1 MWLCAFLELESV
13 SECLF
18 SYNSDIKKIFFG
30 WPNKESGIVLN
41 VIFVLYIYGQIH
53 WIYKYLYERHKLANQ
68 HFLFYFQNC
77 FCNAYCDKIWLWL
90 RPRENFYI
98 QWYKNSEHLVLV
110 NRCTWMSYHKI
121 YLKLI
126 NTGINLLVKIELL
139 AHATPHAIVTVC
151 HYSTK
156 VENTYIIQLSKIFQ
170 LLETPAIASS
180 WVDKCAGWTQISKT
194 KELIFL

>member
-126 NTGINLLVKIELL
+126 NTGINLLVKNWVIGTCN
-139 AHATPHAIVTVC
+139 TPCYCYCVSLQHKSRK
-151 HYSTK
+151 YLYNSTIK
-156 VENTYIIQLSKIFQ
+156 DFSTIRN
-170 LLETPAIASS
+170 SS
-180 WVDKCAGWTQISKT
+180 HC
-194 KELIFL
+194 